1 MKITLAT
8 LFLFPLILCAEPEW
22 IWTSKNA
29 GPTEKADFRA
39 DFVISGGIKKA
50 VLKLTCDNGAT
61 ALINGKKV
69 IGNTAW
75 QEPSEADVKAD
86 LREGKNEILVQAY
99 NEDGIAALVATL
111 VIEGN
116 DGKTTTVETDSKWQ
130 AAAHGKT
137 DWKPAVTIA
146 KYGDAPWGLALAGN
160 VGKPGKPGRG
170 GKPGKAGQAGPADAP
185 VEQSSITAL
194 PGFKVEHLYTVPKA
208 EQGSWVALTVDKKG
222 RLLCGDQYGG
232 IYRLTPPPIGSSAPS
247 NVERLDVHIG
257 GAHGLLYAHES
268 LYVMLDEGSAPEAK
282 GMKQG
287 LYRLKDSDGDDHFG
301 EPVLLSGCKGS
312 GEHGPHSIQLSPDGK
327 NIFFNNGN
335 HTSLPENLA
344 ITRAAKG
351 QWGEDHILPRMW
363 DANGHA
369 RGILAPGGYIC
380 KTDPDGKKV
389 ELFCAGFRNEFD
401 FAFDANGE
409 MFTYDADM
417 EWDLGAPW
425 YRPTRINHCVS
436 GGEYGWRSGTGKWPA
451 YYEDS
456 LPAAVDIGPGSPT
469 GTVFGTAAKFPEK
482 YQRAL
487 FGNDWT
493 YGTMYAIHFTTEGAG
508 YKAVKEEFIFGKPLP
523 LTDVVINPHDGAMY
537 FATGGR
543 RTQSA
548 VYRVT
553 YEGKEST
560 APAAPYAVSEGLKQ
574 RRELDKLHDEGTG
587 PQAIDKAWP
596 FLGSKDRYLRFA
608 ARVAIERQ
616 PATLWLDRA
625 LNETDPQALI
635 EAMIAYARVGGTPL
649 SPSAPVSAYSSGA
662 VPPATPENAKLQGR
676 ILAALGGI
684 DFKKLD
690 LDHQLQLVR
699 AYQLA
704 FTRLGKPE
712 AAICVKGAEHFD
724 ALYPQTDSMLNR
736 ELCQLLVFLDS
747 KSVVS
752 KTLGLMATAKD
763 DAEALA
769 TDELLSRNAQYAE
782 AAEVVHKSRPNRQQ
796 MFLMWSLRNAKAGWT
811 SDSRKTYFSWFPH
824 ARTWKG
830 GNSFKGFIENA
841 RKEALVNFVPPNE
854 TAELDALSSKNE
866 SILAANITPP
876 KGPGKAYTTDEIV
889 KLATGGM
896 TSRNFAQGKNL
907 FSAVMCATCH
917 HCGGDGGPIGP
928 DITGAGNRYS
938 LRDLVENITEP
949 SKVISDQY
957 GSHQIEKT
965 DGSIVVGRIISEE
978 GGKVNVMTNPFAPN
992 VLFPIESKDIKSKKD
1007 YPVSMMPPGL
1017 INSLNE
1023 DELKDLLA
1031 YLLSGGNDKDKMFA
1045 P

>member
-1 MKITLAT
+1 MKLTLTAFFT
-8 LFLFPLILCAEPEW
+8 LTLMLQAEPEW

-29 GPTEKADFRA
+29 GANEQADFRTE
-39 DFVISGGIKKA
+39 FVIAGGIKKA
-50 VLKLTCDNGAT
+50 DLNLTCDNGAT
-61 ALINGKKV
+61 VLLNGKQV
-69 IGNTAW
+69 LVNSNWDA
-75 QEPSEADVKAD
+75 PSHENVKAH
-86 LREGKNEILVQAY
+86 LRQGKNEILVQAH
-99 NEDGIAALVATL
+99 NVDGIAALVAVM
-111 VIEGN
+111 VIEGT
-116 DGKTTTVETDSKWQ
+116 DGKKTTIETNGKWQ
-130 AAAHGKT
+130 AAPHGKT
-137 DWKPAVTIA
+137 DWKSAVVIA
-146 KYGDAPWGLALAGN
+146 KYGDTPWGKALE
-160 VGKPGKPGRG
+160 
-170 GKPGKAGQAGPADAP
+170 GKANVAGAEATDPAT
-185 VEQSSITAL
+185 ITA
-194 PGFKVEHLYTVPKA
+194 PAGFKVELLYTVPKN

-232 IYRLTPPPIGSSAPS
+232 VYRLTPPPIGSAEKAI
-247 NVERLDVHIG
+247 VEKVETGIG
-257 GAHGLLYAHES
+257 GAHGLLYAFDS
-268 LYVMLDEGSAPEAK
+268 LYMMICESVDGNQS
-282 GMKQG
+282 QG
-287 LYRLKDSDGDDHFG
+287 LYRLRDKDGDDHFDK
-301 EPVLLSGCKGS
+301 PVLLSGCKGA
-312 GEHGPHSIQLSPDGK
+312 GEHGQHSIQLSPDGK
-327 NIFFNNGN
+327 GIYFNSGN

-351 QWGEDHILPRMW
+351 QWDEDHILPRMW

-380 KTDPDGKKV
+380 KTDPEGKTV
-389 ELFCAGFRNEFD
+389 ELISAGFRNEFD

-417 EWDLGAPW
+417 EWDMGAPW

-436 GGEYGWRSGTGKWPA
+436 GGEYGWRSGSGKWPA
-451 YYEDS
+451 FYEDS
-456 LPAAVDIGPGSPT
+456 LPAVVDIGPGSPT
-469 GTVFGTAAKFPEK
+469 GTIFGTGAKFPAK
-482 YQRAL
+482 YQKAL

-493 YGTMYAIHFTTEGAG
+493 YGTMYAVHFKPDGAG
-508 YKAVKEEFIFGKPLP
+508 FKGVKEEFIFGKALP
-523 LTDVVINPHDGAMY
+523 LTDVVINKHDSAMY

-553 YEGKEST
+553 YEGKESIAPT
-560 APAAPYAVSEGLKQ
+560 AAYAVTPEMKQ
-574 RRELDKLHDEGTG
+574 RHELENLHQEGTG
-587 PQAIDKAWP
+587 PEAINKAWP
-596 FLGSKDRYLRFA
+596 FLGSKDRNLRFA

-616 PATLWLDRA
+616 PAKLWMERA
-625 LNETDPQALI
+625 LKEKDTQALI
-635 EAMIAYARVGGTPL
+635 ESMIALARVGRTPL
-649 SPSAPVSAYSSGA
+649 PAAPPVSANSTGA
-662 VPPATPENAKLQGR
+662 VPATTPENAQLQLS
-676 ILAALGGI
+676 ILEALGGI

-690 LDHQLQLVR
+690 LNHQLQLMR

-704 FTRLGKPE
+704 FTRLGKPD
-712 AAICVKGAEHFD
+712 ASVCAKVAEIFD
-724 ALYPQTDSMLNR
+724 PLYPQADSSLNR

-752 KTLGLMATAKD
+752 KSLALMATASD

-769 TDELLSRNAQYAE
+769 TDELLSRNTDYAK
-782 AAEVVHKSRPNRQQ
+782 AAEEVHKSRPNRQQ
-796 MFLMWSLRNAKAGWT
+796 FFLIWSLRNAKIGWT
-811 SDSRKTYFSWFPH
+811 PDSRKTYFSWFPH

-841 RKEALVNFVPPNE
+841 RKEALVNFVPPGE
-854 TAELDALSSKNE
+854 AAELDALSSKNE
-866 SILAANITPP
+866 AVLAANITPP
-876 KGPGKAYTTDEIV
+876 KGPGKAYATDDVV
-889 KLATGGM
+889 KIAQGGLKG
-896 TSRNFAQGKNL
+896 RNFNSGKNL

-917 HCGGDGGPIGP
+917 HFAGDGGNIGP

-957 GSHQIEKT
+957 GSHQIEKN
-965 DGSIVVGRIISEE
+965 DGSIILGRIVGNDS
-978 GGKVNVMTNPFAPN
+978 GKLLVMTNPFAPS
-992 VLFPIESKDIKSKKD
+992 VTLAVDEKEIKSKKD